1 MEENTTKELNEILEG
16 IDKEIAEMNKTVIS
30 VKAKAQIKNLIDKVD
45 NREKLPNFSIVIPLK
60 EMEKAKKD
68 RVMTLSEF
76 LKAINTEATKEQ
88 KQELKNLE
96 IRAQGLRMTLEK

>member
-30 VKAKAQIKNLIDKVD
+30 TKAKAQIKNLIDKVD
-45 NREKLPNFSIVIPLK
+45 NREKLPNFFIVIPLK

-76 LKAINTEATKEQ
+76 LKAINIEATKEQ

>member
-1 MEENTTKELNEILEG
+1 MEENTTKELNGILEG

-76 LKAINTEATKEQ
+76 LKAINIEATKEQ